1 MEING
6 MNSLLDKLEAVKN
19 SKFTEMGIKNACLSI
34 ERDAKKKCPTGD
46 GTLRASITH
55 NVDVSE
61 NEITGEVG
69 TNTEY
74 APYVEFG
81 TGLYAKNGDGRKTP
95 WSYCDANKNWHTTAG
110 QQPQPFLYPALEEY
124 KDKISADITKSAK
137 GELNNL

>member
-19 SKFTEMGIKNACLSI
+19 SKFTEMGIKIACLSI
-34 ERDAKKKCPTGD
+34 EREAKKKCPVDD

-55 NVDVSE
+55 NVNVSE
-61 NEITGEVG
+61 NEIAGEVG

-81 TGLYAKNGDGRKTP
+81 TGLYAKNGNGRKTP
-95 WSYCDANKNWHTTAG
+95 WHTTAG
-110 QQPQPFLYPALEEY
+110 QHPQPFLYPALEEY

-137 GELNNL
+137 RELNNL